1 MLIAKIVATVMLG
14 ITAFASF
21 LVCCAVFSSNRH
33 CFRDTALGT
42 LGCWA
47 WFAYIIVVI
56 WII

>member
-14 ITAFASF
+14 ITALASF

-33 CFRDTALGT
+33 CFRDTALGI
-42 LGCWA
+42 LGCLT

>member
-1 MLIAKIVATVMLG
+1 MLAAKILATVMLG
-14 ITAFASF
+14 FTAIASF

-33 CFRDTALGT
+33 YIRDTALGT